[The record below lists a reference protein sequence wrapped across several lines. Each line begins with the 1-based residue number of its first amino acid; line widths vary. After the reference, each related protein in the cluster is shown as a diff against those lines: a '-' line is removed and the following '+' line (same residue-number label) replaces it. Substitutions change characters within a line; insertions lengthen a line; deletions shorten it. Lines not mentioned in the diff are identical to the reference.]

1 MSKDIKRATGD
12 KLAAAFDRQAGA
24 AEAEGEVMG
33 SRDRV
38 GEAIAA
44 SKEEQRENDRVI
56 AQQEAARALERKL
69 KGRR

>member
-1 MSKDIKRATGD
+1 
-12 KLAAAFDRQAGA
+12 
-24 AEAEGEVMG
+24 MG